1 MLGPHA
7 DGGDPRASQG
17 SARAGDGIARP
28 VGRPI
33 AASESQQQQVRAYHK
48 EGKSKRWI
56 AESMTLSRRTVD
68 TIINKADGTDRS
80 TVKRRVKLGVPTL
93 PQPKR
98 AQVVIRPGY
107 FSVVVWALVA
117 PLLLAVYLALIGLI
131 KDYTPD
137 RYELSKSRHSSPT
150 QSLAIAPPSTL
161 DTTSEAALAAQ
172 PKAQSAP
179 EIPAKVEPTAQAEPE
194 IPAKVEPTAEAAL
207 EIPAKVEPA
216 AEAAPEIPAKVEP
229 TAEAAPEIPAK
240 VEPVAR
246 APRAQAPSR
255 KKQSQQQ
262 RAAQSTDPPWS
273 RDADSFIRYI
283 FFGRVD

>member
-1 MLGPHA
+1 
-7 DGGDPRASQG
+7 
-17 SARAGDGIARP
+17 
-28 VGRPI
+28 
-33 AASESQQQQVRAYHK
+33 VRAYHK

-229 TAEAAPEIPAK
+229 AAEAAPEIPAKVEPTAEAAPEIPAK
-240 VEPVAR
+240 VEPTAEAAPEIPAKVEPICSCAESPGAIQKEAKPTAASSSVDRPTVVAR
-246 APRAQAPSR
+246 CRLVHKIHLLRPR
-255 KKQSQQQ
+255 
-262 RAAQSTDPPWS
+262 
-273 RDADSFIRYI
+273 
-283 FFGRVD
+283 